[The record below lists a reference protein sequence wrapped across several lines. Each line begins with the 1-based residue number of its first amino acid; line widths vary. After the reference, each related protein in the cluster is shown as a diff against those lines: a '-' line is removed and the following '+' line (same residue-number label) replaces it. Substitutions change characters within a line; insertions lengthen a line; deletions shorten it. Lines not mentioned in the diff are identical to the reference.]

1 MITVHIVDDHK
12 MLVEGLSASINES
25 GIAEVVAISH
35 SVAECRNKLAE
46 GTVDVLLLDINLPD
60 GNGIDFCLEI
70 KKKYPD
76 MEILMLTTYDKPSIV
91 NRAMKNGA
99 SGYILKNS
107 LSEEVIAGIETV
119 MKGEL
124 FLCEQIDILPKKR
137 FENPICLTA
146 RDKDILRL
154 IADGYNNQEIA
165 DKLFLGV
172 ETIKSYRKVII
183 RKLNAKNSMLL
194 VKIAIEE
201 KLI

>member
-1 MITVHIVDDHK
+1 
-12 MLVEGLSASINES
+12 MLVEGLSTSINES
-25 GIAEVVAISH
+25 GIAEVVATSH
-35 SVAECRNKLAE
+35 SVAECRNKLAVE
-46 GTVDVLLLDINLPD
+46 TVDVLLLDINLPD

-70 KKKYPD
+70 KQKYPTI
-76 MEILMLTTYDKPSIV
+76 EIVMLTTYDKPSVV

-154 IADGYNNQEIA
+154 IADGYSNQEIA
-165 DKLFLGV
+165 DKLFLGI